1 MREMKT
7 SRLLVIGLVL
17 SIFSSS
23 PTAAAID
30 LMADLN
36 RIVAGIRQFDANSA
50 TSSSVA
56 SMADVKKI
64 FANNA
69 SILRE
74 IGNANAAFKRD
85 LNSAK
90 RMIPTRDT
98 KDTPAFSTLMN
109 LSRGY
114 EVWVAY
120 QNKNQ
125 AMAQK
130 CIDNARGSFNYF
142 SRCSISDLPKTAQN
156 EIIGRQKLTEAWS
169 AWKTWQVKYGYA

>member
-1 MREMKT
+1 MRT
-7 SRLLVIGLVL
+7 SKLVIFGLVL

-23 PTAAAID
+23 PAVAAID

-36 RIVAGIRQFDANSA
+36 RIVSGIRQFDANSA

-56 SMADVKKI
+56 SMADVKQI

-74 IGNANAAFKRD
+74 IGSANAVFKRD

-109 LSRGY
+109 LSKGY

-130 CIDNARGSFNYF
+130 CINNARGSFSSF
-142 SRCSISDLPKTAQN
+142 SRCSISELPKTAQN
-156 EIIGRQKLTEAWS
+156 EIIGRQRLTEAWN

>member
-1 MREMKT
+1 VRT
-7 SRLLVIGLVL
+7 SKLVIFGLVL

-23 PTAAAID
+23 PAVAAID

-36 RIVAGIRQFDANSA
+36 RIVSGIRQFDANSA

-56 SMADVKKI
+56 SMADVKQI

-74 IGNANAAFKRD
+74 IGSANAVFKRD

-109 LSRGY
+109 LSKGY

-130 CIDNARGSFNYF
+130 CINNARGSFSSF
-142 SRCSISDLPKTAQN
+142 SRCSISELPKTAQN
-156 EIIGRQKLTEAWS
+156 EIIGRQRLTEAWN

>member
-1 MREMKT
+1 VREMRI
-7 SRLLVIGLVL
+7 SRFLVIGVVL

-23 PTAAAID
+23 PALAAID
-30 LMADLN
+30 LQADLN

-56 SMADVKKI
+56 SMADVKQI

-74 IGNANAAFKRD
+74 IGSANAAFKRN

-109 LSRGY
+109 LSKGY

-125 AMAQK
+125 VMAQK
-130 CIDNARGSFNYF
+130 CINNARGSFNSF
-142 SRCSISDLPKTAQN
+142 SRCSISDLPKTTQN
-156 EIIGRQKLTEAWS
+156 EIIGRQRLTEAWN
-169 AWKTWQVKYGYA
+169 AWRTWQVKYGYA